1 MFARHADVTS
11 VAAAHRV
18 NGHARLEAVAC
29 QVVMVER
36 DHSFVVS
43 WCHVTE
49 SDVMLDD
56 ATVVSAIRVV
66 TTASSAIV
74 TNTPSIPVSRDWLFV
89 AKERLTRV

>member
-1 MFARHADVTS
+1 M
-11 VAAAHRV
+11 AAAHRV

-36 DHSFVVS
+36 NDSFVVS

-49 SDVMLDD
+49 SDVLLDD
-56 ATVVSAIRVV
+56 ATVVSAVRVV

-74 TNTPSIPVSRDWLFV
+74 TNTPSFPVARDWLFV
-89 AKERLTRV
+89 AKERLARV

>member
-1 MFARHADVTS
+1 M
-11 VAAAHRV
+11 AAAHGV
-18 NGHARLEAVAC
+18 DGHARLEAVAC
-29 QVVMVER
+29 QVVIVESN
-36 DHSFVVS
+36 DSFVVS
-43 WCHVTE
+43 WRHVTE

-74 TNTPSIPVSRDWLFV
+74 TNTPSIPVARDWLFV